1 MGHLNFNGTLSCVQ
15 QLLTAANVTHRY
27 RITVTMII
35 KKVSPRELLWIV
47 LLSQVLRVLNN

>member
-1 MGHLNFNGTLSCVQ
+1 VGHLNFIGTLSCLQ

-35 KKVSPRELLWIV
+35 KKVSPRKLLWIV
-47 LLSQVLRVLNN
+47 LLSQVIRVLNN